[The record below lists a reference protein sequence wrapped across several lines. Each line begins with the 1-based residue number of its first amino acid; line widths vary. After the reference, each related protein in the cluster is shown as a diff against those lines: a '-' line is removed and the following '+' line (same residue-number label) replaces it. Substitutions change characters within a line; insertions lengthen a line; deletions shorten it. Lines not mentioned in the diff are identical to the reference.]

1 VHRNSTQTSEGYI
14 KVEVEDNG
22 VGISPANQKKLFKL
36 FGFLNDTKS
45 MNTKG
50 IGLGLAIS
58 KKIINQFGG
67 DIKVRSEF
75 GEGSTFYF
83 NMKLEDE
90 KAFFKEHVVLNL
102 ESDSEDEQII

>member
-1 VHRNSTQTSEGYI
+1 
-14 KVEVEDNG
+14 
-22 VGISPANQKKLFKL
+22 
-36 FGFLNDTKS
+36 

-67 DIKVRSEF
+67 DIKVRSEV

-90 KAFFKEHVVLNL
+90 KTFFKDHVVLNL
-102 ESDSEDEQII
+102 ESDSEDEQIIQDVEKPLMLK